1 MKFDQTTGVPTYQFV
16 NKHTGAYL
24 AIDLVTD
31 KNGESEN
38 VVKLNGAGNKNW
50 GLHNGVLYA
59 YANDSIYTLTNDLKL
74 KAEKTT
80 ELPGSGLTIYGAEPA
95 DDNTKMTMS
104 ADAFNAMLKQPGS
117 DGKLHFN
124 NGKDVSAGEE
134 NVLTG
139 YKWTAYKNN
148 QSGVDN
154 FFLGVEGKKTSDNKN
169 PYLLMVDTTM
179 YSAINYPVLKFGDKD
194 TLSLSATDAA
204 EVAAGTYDASTY
216 DPTDVDKYVRPIS
229 AALFN
234 AEYYYAKDSVVI
246 RAVGV
251 PQKTSASAITD
262 GTKRFGTKVGR
273 SNASITVN
281 DEDKKTIPG
290 YEAAG
295 AASGVPEKV
304 KNLKTAVD
312 NWLTE
317 AARGNRSAAG
327 YDVTGDTFSA
337 SSFDADGELKAEGS
351 GGNKANDP
359 TQGLLTLAKT
369 AIDGEADATKKAEY
383 LKFLQRSQGVGT
395 CDC

>member
-1 MKFDQTTGVPTYQFV
+1 MLQ
-16 NKHTGAYL
+16 
-24 AIDLVTD
+24 
-31 KNGESEN
+31 
-38 VVKLNGAGNKNW
+38 KLQ
-50 GLHNGVLYA
+50 L
-59 YANDSIYTLTNDLKL
+59 
-74 KAEKTT
+74 E
-80 ELPGSGLTIYGAEPA
+80 
-95 DDNTKMTMS
+95 
-104 ADAFNAMLKQPGS
+104 
-117 DGKLHFN
+117 
-124 NGKDVSAGEE
+124 
-134 NVLTG
+134 
-139 YKWTAYKNN
+139 
-148 QSGVDN
+148 
-154 FFLGVEGKKTSDNKN
+154 
-169 PYLLMVDTTM
+169 
-179 YSAINYPVLKFGDKD
+179 
-194 TLSLSATDAA
+194 
-204 EVAAGTYDASTY
+204 TYDASTY

-383 LKFLQRSQGVGT
+383 LKFYNAAKALARVTASGKHYFEKGKAMANAKTTSFIALTKLSNTQVLTVTNGSSWDGYIKPLIQPFTTTGGDAVIAAGAKLYTLQVKNTAKDTDLRATAQNDKYLVSYDKAKYTVAETADAANVYAQWAFVSGETGYYQIINRGF
-395 CDC
+395 